1 MTTMQIADNTFPQLQ
16 LQDTVG
22 KALELMDEFKINHLP
37 VVSEE
42 KYLGLVSEEI
52 LEDYDQEIK
61 LDIFQNSLIQAAVKA
76 DNHFLKAASVY
87 NLYQVSMVPVINDNQ
102 EFLGSISSAA
112 IIKATGNFSGSS
124 EYGAIVV
131 LEIDR
136 NRFALSEINSII
148 ESDGATIMH
157 MNVAPSVVPQ
167 LIEVT
172 LQINK
177 KEVATIIAT
186 FTRYEYVVLFSSG
199 EELSENDINTNYH
212 NLMNYLDI

>member
-52 LEDYDQEIK
+52 LEEYDQEIK